1 MERIYVPKRRFVRYI
16 VVTALL
22 VIGTSVA
29 LPVTG
34 MTVQSFWPRSAMKS
48 VWCYEIVQHND
59 GTLSITGHQPPAI
72 KNFPIGA
79 GDKLKARCF
88 ASWSDAAS
96 FLSGGKVKLP
106 KNASEKD
113 YEAATETLTVD
124 NSHVLTV
131 LSEP

>member
-1 MERIYVPKRRFVRYI
+1 MRRNIFNMRILG
-16 VVTALL
+16 VVLFLTITAAIIAAAIYPGG
-22 VIGTSVA
+22 VKEVSAQG
-29 LPVTG
+29 
-34 MTVQSFWPRSAMKS
+34 QSQ
-48 VWCYEIVQHND
+48 VWCYEIVQHSD

-88 ASWSDAAS
+88 ASWADAAS
-96 FLSGGKVKLP
+96 FLSGGKVQLP

-113 YEAATETLTVD
+113 YEAATETLNVD